1 MGNENKVRTF
11 QQSRQLQRAKGA
23 SRGFYPIPMLKGKK
37 GKGKGKGKKGKGF
50 HHQASSP
57 STTSAK
63 PLFSPPGMDRSST
76 TSGTGCFICG
86 RARARLPRL
95 SSPGTTSSWWWKRIQ
110 EGHVLGGQ
118 TITNT
123 DGFGALDLGATE
135 TVGRLEALET
145 LMAMLSSSWTCQAG
159 GSLLW
164 PIFSEAVSLWEWWSA
179 TFKQLCACA
188 SEVGRSSWTLHD

>member
-86 RARARLPRL
+86 EQGHGCRDCPRQGQHQVGGGKG
-95 SSPGTTSSWWWKRIQ
+95 SKKGTSWVDRPSPTQ
-110 EGHVLGGQ
+110 LVL
-118 TITNT
+118 
-123 DGFGALDLGATE
+123 AH
-135 TVGRLEALET
+135 
-145 LMAMLSSSWTCQAG
+145 WTWAP
-159 GSLLW
+159 L
-164 PIFSEAVSLWEWWSA
+164 
-179 TFKQLCACA
+179 KQL
-188 SEVGRSSWTLHD
+188 EDWKLWRP